1 MLRIRVG
8 VMTDSRLLGEGL
20 RRLLSTLPSIVASE
34 VPRAHGPAAGC
45 DVVLAD
51 ARALPALVR
60 RGEDDARAG
69 APILALLVDDADD
82 AALAALRHGARGV
95 LARDASR
102 EELGRAIRAVR
113 DGQIWAPR
121 PVIAHAL
128 DLLAASPVGRT
139 TPQAPQD
146 LSPRERDVARHV
158 GAGLSNREIAGRLS
172 ISEATVKA
180 HLSRAFRKL
189 GVRNRA
195 GLVLLQAERRS
206 APGGGPHRLTAVAPD
221 RPRPRL
227 V

>member
-1 MLRIRVG
+1 MPRIRVG
-8 VMTDSRLLGEGL
+8 VITDNRLLSDGL
-20 RRLLSTLPSIVASE
+20 RRVLSTLPSVVASE
-34 VPRAHGPAAGC
+34 VRKADATARC
-45 DVVLAD
+45 DVLLAD
-51 ARALPALVR
+51 GRALPTLAR
-60 RGEDDARAG
+60 IEEARAG
-69 APILALLVDDADD
+69 APVIVLLGDDADD
-82 AALAALRHGARGV
+82 AALAALRQGARGV

-102 EELGRAIRAVR
+102 EDLGRAIRAVR

-128 DLLAASPVGRT
+128 DLLASVPVARTGSPAQG
-139 TPQAPQD
+139 QE

-180 HLSRAFRKL
+180 HVSRAFRKL

-206 APGGGPHRLTAVAPD
+206 ALAGAPHRLAVVAPD